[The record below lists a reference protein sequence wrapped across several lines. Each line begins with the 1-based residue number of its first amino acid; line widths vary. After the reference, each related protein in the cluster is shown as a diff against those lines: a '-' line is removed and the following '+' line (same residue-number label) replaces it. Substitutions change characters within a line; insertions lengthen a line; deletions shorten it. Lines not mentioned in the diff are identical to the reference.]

1 MTIQKKLI
9 KHLSN
14 IPGWRTR
21 RKIVVIES
29 DDWGS
34 IRMPSLETFESLKAK
49 GLDLTSGDAS
59 RYNLNDTLASA
70 EDLAALF
77 EVLKSVKDKNGR
89 NAVFTPCCIVAN
101 PDFEKIEANDFQEY
115 FYEPFTETLNRYKH
129 ENAFALWQQGIKES
143 LFVPEFHGRE
153 HLNVPIWLRALQSN
167 DSNAL
172 LAFKHQM
179 WGFKNTNMRGISYQ
193 EAFAPG
199 FAKDIDFHK
208 NSIQEGLQ
216 LFNDLFGYQAG
227 LLVPP
232 NGAFY
237 KELENYSAGK
247 GIRFI
252 SKSKIQK
259 ERLIDGE
266 SKKSFYWLGK
276 TNKLGQIYITRNVS
290 FEPNYPGWDWIK
302 SAMNDIE
309 VAFTWN
315 KPAILTTHRTNYIGS
330 LTISNREHGLSIL
343 TGLLKSVAQKW
354 PEVEFMSSAEL
365 NNLIAES
372 RSK

>member
-1 MTIQKKLI
+1 MTLRRKLI
-9 KHLSN
+9 KHISN
-14 IPGWRTR
+14 LPGWRTK

-34 IRMPSLETFESLKAK
+34 IRMPSLKTFESLKAN

-77 EVLKSVKDKNGR
+77 DVLKSVKDKNGR

-101 PDFEKIEANDFQEY
+101 PDFEKIEANGFHEY
-115 FYEPFTETLNRYKH
+115 FYEPFIETLKYYKR
-129 ENAFALWQQGIKES
+129 EDAFQFWQQGIKER

-153 HLNVPIWLRALQSN
+153 HLNVPIWLRALQGN
-167 DSNAL
+167 DPNTL
-172 LAFKHQM
+172 LAFKHRM
-179 WGFKNTNMRGISYQ
+179 WGFNSKNNYQ
-193 EAFAPG
+193 EAFALG
-199 FAKDIDFHK
+199 LVKDIDFHK
-208 NSIQEGLQ
+208 NTIKEGLQ
-216 LFNDLFGYQAG
+216 LFKDLFGYQAG

-259 ERLIDGE
+259 ERLINGE
-266 SKKSFYWLGK
+266 SRKSFYWNGK
-276 TNKLGQIYITRNVS
+276 TNKRGQIYITRNVS
-290 FEPNYPGWDWIK
+290 FEPNYPGRDWIK

-330 LTISNREHGLSIL
+330 LNISNREHGLSIL
-343 TGLLKSVAQKW
+343 EGFLKSVTQKW
-354 PEVEFMSSAEL
+354 PEVEFMTSAEL
-365 NNLIAES
+365 NNLIAER